1 MTRFLS
7 LTPSERVLVA
17 SLCPGVGAGPVV
29 AALVALPPD
38 ADPAVWT
45 SPPGLPRR
53 AAAALFDFVSGTKW
67 VEALDAERAALDALS
82 AYVLTPLD
90 PDWPDAVPPNGVLRV
105 RGRLPAGPRV
115 AVVGT
120 RKPDRYGRDVAKRIV
135 DAASRAGVP
144 VVSGGALGVDA
155 VAHQA
160 AVERGL
166 STVVVLGSGHA
177 HPAPPSH
184 VPLFDRVA
192 TQGAVVSAYP
202 CAVPPAPWTFPARN
216 AWIAALSAS
225 TVVVQAGADS
235 GALHTATAARALGRD
250 VWAVPGPIDSPLHIG
265 CHRLIGEGAR
275 LLPSPD
281 AWLEAPAFP
290 ERGVDK
296 SSGARSIPR
305 SSPSGPHHEPLTG
318 LGLWRA
324 AGAEPELLAV
334 LAAEAGLD
342 IAEAASVA
350 LMLELEGFFVAS
362 PGGRY
367 ARSRPIE

>member
-1 MTRFLS
+1 MVRFLS
-7 LTPSERVLVA
+7 LTPSERLLVA
-17 SLCPGVGAGPVV
+17 SLCPGA
-29 AALVALPPD
+29 ASSALVQALATLPAD
-38 ADPAVWT
+38 AEPAVWT
-45 SPPGLPRR
+45 SPPGLTRR
-53 AAAALFDFVSGTKW
+53 AAAAFFDFVSGSTW
-67 VEALDAERAALDALS
+67 AEALESERAALDRLQVS
-82 AYVLTPLD
+82 VLTPLD
-90 PDWPDAVPPNGVLRV
+90 PDWPDAVPPHGVLRV
-105 RGRLPAGPRV
+105 RGRLPTGPRV

-120 RKPDRYGRDVAKRIV
+120 RKPDRYGRDVAKRV
-135 DAASRAGVP
+135 VEAAAHAGVP

-155 VAHQA
+155 VVHQA
-160 AVERGL
+160 ALERGVD
-166 STVVVLGSGHA
+166 TVVVLGSGHA

-184 VPLFDRVA
+184 LPLFDRVA
-192 TQGAVVSAYP
+192 VAGAVVSAYP

-216 AWIAALSAS
+216 AWIAALSAC

-235 GALHTATAARALGRD
+235 GALHTAAAARALGRD
-250 VWAVPGPIDSPLHIG
+250 VWAVPGPIDSPLHVG
-265 CHRLIGEGAR
+265 CHRLISDGAR

-281 AWLEAPAFP
+281 AWLEAIAFP

-296 SSGARSIPR
+296 SSAARSIPR
-305 SSPSGPHHEPLTG
+305 SSPSGPHREPLTG

-334 LAAEAGLD
+334 LAAEAGFD

-350 LMLELEGFFVAS
+350 LLLELEGFFVAS